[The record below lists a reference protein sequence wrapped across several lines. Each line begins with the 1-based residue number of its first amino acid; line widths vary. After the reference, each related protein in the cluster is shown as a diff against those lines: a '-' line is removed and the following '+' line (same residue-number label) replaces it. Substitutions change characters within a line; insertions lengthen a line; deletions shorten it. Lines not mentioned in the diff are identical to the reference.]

1 MQLARILP
9 EVILTLA
16 GVLIMLVDPLLP
28 RTASRKPTGWFS
40 VLAMVAAFAA
50 SAWQLHLAPGTA
62 YYGVVQTDAF
72 SVFFHLLI
80 CGTVLVALL
89 AAIDSVRPE
98 AHDMGEFFALILL
111 GTVGMLLMTSAVELL
126 LVFIGLEISSI
137 STYILAGFRRRS
149 GKSIEA
155 SIKYFLLGSF
165 ATAFFLY
172 GIALTFGA
180 TGTTRIAA
188 IAAALPHTTTPIL
201 AWTAVGLILIG
212 LGFKVS
218 AAPFHVW
225 TPDVYEGAPSP
236 VVALMSTAPKA
247 AAFAVLLRIFYGAY
261 PSIQQHWWSLFWV
274 LAAVSMTLG
283 NLAALRQQSVK
294 RMLAYSSIAHAGYLL
309 VAFTS
314 FSLQG
319 IAAASFYALCYVA
332 MNVGIFAVIS
342 HVGGYD
348 DHLWSITD
356 YRGLAYRSPVLCG
369 AMAFFLLSLIGI
381 PFTGGFF
388 AKFYVF
394 SAALQQGMFGLAII
408 GLINSGIA
416 AFYYLRLLT
425 ALYSKPAAGLAGPR
439 RPPHVD
445 HARPRHPAF
454 RLSHTAAW
462 RRPTQL
468 ARSRPARC
476 GYALPDRASCAGSSA
491 GRQRRPEPV
500 AHSLFNSH
508 SLFNRRSRLSKIRTA
523 DSKIAALNTTV
534 SSKPAPK
541 AIRTWSVA
549 GPLSRTCSRR
559 DCAICQPGGN
569 SRGTLSTTRLT
580 NPATTPGKVSD
591 ASTASDAVIRLSS
604 SSAPRACHNTSADT
618 PSIGPVS
625 ARSST

>member
-9 EVILTLA
+9 EVILPIA

-28 RTASRKPTGWFS
+28 RTANRKSVGWFS
-40 VLAMVAAFAA
+40 VLAMLAAFAA
-50 SAWQLHLAPGTA
+50 SAWQLHLTPGTA
-62 YYGVVQTDAF
+62 YFGVVQTDAF

-80 CGTVLVALL
+80 CGTVLIALL

-98 AHDMGEFFALILL
+98 TRDMGEYFALILF

-137 STYILAGFRRRS
+137 STYILAGFRKRT
-149 GKSIEA
+149 GKSPEA
-155 SIKYFLLGSF
+155 AIKYFLLGSF

-188 IAAALPHTTTPIL
+188 IAAELPHTTTPIL
-201 AWTAVGLILIG
+201 AWAAIALILIG

-274 LAAVSMTLG
+274 LAVVSMTVG

-314 FSLQG
+314 FSPAA
-319 IAAASFYALCYVA
+319 IAAASFYALCYAV

-342 HVGGYD
+342 HAGGYD
-348 DHLWSITD
+348 DALWSIAD
-356 YRGLAYRSPVLCG
+356 YRGLAYRAPVLGG
-369 AMAFFLLSLIGI
+369 AMAFFLLSFIGI

-394 SAALQQGMFGLAII
+394 SAALQHGMVVLAII
-408 GLINSGIA
+408 GLINSGVA
-416 AFYYLRLLT
+416 AFYYLRLLL
-425 ALYSKPAAGLAGPR
+425 ALYTRPQDNAPVLLVPR
-439 RPPHVD
+439 MSITLGF
-445 HARPRHPAF
+445 AIL
-454 RLSHTAAW
+454 LSVWA
-462 RRPTQL
+462 
-468 ARSRPARC
+468 
-476 GYALPDRASCAGSSA
+476 
-491 GRQRRPEPV
+491 
-500 AHSLFNSH
+500 
-508 SLFNRRSRLSKIRTA
+508 
-523 DSKIAALNTTV
+523 
-534 SSKPAPK
+534 
-541 AIRTWSVA
+541 
-549 GPLSRTCSRR
+549 
-559 DCAICQPGGN
+559 
-569 SRGTLSTTRLT
+569 TLML
-580 NPATTPGKVSD
+580 GV
-591 ASTASDAVIRLSS
+591 
-604 SSAPRACHNTSADT
+604 APRAVLNLAQHGA
-618 PSIGPVS
+618 SIYFG
-625 ARSST
+625 

>member
-1 MQLARILP
+1 MQIARILP

-16 GVLIMLVDPLLP
+16 GVLIMLIDPLLP
-28 RTASRKPTGWFS
+28 RSANRKSVGWFS
-40 VLAMVAAFAA
+40 VLAMLAAFAA

-89 AAIDSVRPE
+89 AAIDSVQSDRNTGLHN
-98 AHDMGEFFALILL
+98 AGEYFALILF

-137 STYILAGFRRRS
+137 ATYILAAYRKHT
-149 GKSIEA
+149 GKSPEA
-155 SIKYFLLGSF
+155 GLKYFLLGSF

-201 AWTAVGLILIG
+201 AWTAIGLILIG

-236 VVALMSTAPKA
+236 TVGLMSTAPKA

-261 PSIQQHWWSLFWV
+261 PSLQQHWWGLFWV
-274 LAAVSMTLG
+274 MAAISMTLG

-314 FSLQG
+314 FSAQAV
-319 IAAASFYALCYVA
+319 AAASFYALCYAA

-348 DHLWSITD
+348 EKLWSITD
-356 YRGLAYRSPVLCG
+356 YRGLGYRAPVMCG

-394 SAALQQGMFGLAII
+394 SSALQQGMVGLAVI

-425 ALYSKPAAGLAGPR
+425 ALYSKPAEGSPVLAVPR
-439 RPPHVD
+439 MSLTLGF
-445 HARPRHPAF
+445 AI
-454 RLSHTAAW
+454 LLAASATLLLGVV
-462 RRPTQL
+462 P
-468 ARSRPARC
+468 
-476 GYALPDRASCAGSSA
+476 RASLDLAQRGAATFFSASSHAATQPPAG
-491 GRQRRPEPV
+491 
-500 AHSLFNSH
+500 N
-508 SLFNRRSRLSKIRTA
+508 
-523 DSKIAALNTTV
+523 
-534 SSKPAPK
+534 
-541 AIRTWSVA
+541 
-549 GPLSRTCSRR
+549 
-559 DCAICQPGGN
+559 
-569 SRGTLSTTRLT
+569 
-580 NPATTPGKVSD
+580 
-591 ASTASDAVIRLSS
+591 
-604 SSAPRACHNTSADT
+604 
-618 PSIGPVS
+618 
-625 ARSST
+625 